1 MAVSGK
7 CYLSLHEMNA
17 SANRGACM
25 QICRRAYSVKDKDSN
40 IELDIEN
47 QYIMSPKD
55 LKTIHFMNKMMD
67 AGVRVFKIEGRAR
80 GPEYVRL
87 VTECYKEAVR
97 AYCNGTF
104 DEKKVAAWD
113 ERLRSVFNRGFW
125 DGYYLGQRLGEWS
138 SKYGSGATK
147 KKVYVAKGI
156 MKEYIFKLTDKVRDY
171 ECDLQGVVNNSNYQH
186 YMEHTRHEFLES
198 LGENFGKMHEKGV
211 DGFVSRVEIQYKT
224 SLKSGD
230 SYISC
235 LNVYKKG
242 VKLVFEQDIYRA
254 SDNALATKGIVESVI
269 VENGKLTRGEY
280 FDEMLKRIEHT

>member
-1 MAVSGK
+1 
-7 CYLSLHEMNA
+7 
-17 SANRGACM
+17 
-25 QICRRAYSVKDKDSN
+25 
-40 IELDIEN
+40 
-47 QYIMSPKD
+47 
-55 LKTIHFMNKMMD
+55 
-67 AGVRVFKIEGRAR
+67 
-80 GPEYVRL
+80 
-87 VTECYKEAVR
+87 
-97 AYCNGTF
+97 
-104 DEKKVAAWD
+104 
-113 ERLRSVFNRGFW
+113 
-125 DGYYLGQRLGEWS
+125 
-138 SKYGSGATK
+138 
-147 KKVYVAKGI
+147 

-235 LNVYKKG
+235 LNVYKIG

>member
-1 MAVSGK
+1 
-7 CYLSLHEMNA
+7 
-17 SANRGACM
+17 
-25 QICRRAYSVKDKDSN
+25 
-40 IELDIEN
+40 
-47 QYIMSPKD
+47 
-55 LKTIHFMNKMMD
+55 
-67 AGVRVFKIEGRAR
+67 
-80 GPEYVRL
+80 
-87 VTECYKEAVR
+87 
-97 AYCNGTF
+97 
-104 DEKKVAAWD
+104 
-113 ERLRSVFNRGFW
+113 
-125 DGYYLGQRLGEWS
+125 
-138 SKYGSGATK
+138 
-147 KKVYVAKGI
+147 

-186 YMEHTRHEFLES
+186 YM
-198 LGENFGKMHEKGV
+198 
-211 DGFVSRVEIQYKT
+211 EIQYKT